1 MRNPDEQERRDK
13 LINLL
18 FELSQSQ
25 DIFREKKK
33 RSGIFLELEQIYYIQ
48 GSDEY
53 FRHFYSDILSTLT
66 QIDSDD
72 NQGSLDVLAVN
83 MQAIKDGYQAVNYDG
98 SKLID
103 ISKSIIKLYDHTNL
117 EVARINYTKQLN
129 NVTKSDLASTKE
141 LLQKQ
146 KEEFDNAKSE
156 TEMIRNTLGEE
167 TDKANKRIEDSQKQ
181 MQNEYVTILGIFAAI
196 VLAFTGGMTFSS
208 SVLNNISKASVYRL
222 SLISFIIGM
231 IFFDLIWVLIDF
243 IRDINGKSIRKKWLF
258 VFVNIVMI
266 GGIVCSC
273 LAYKYNWF

>member
-25 DIFREKKK
+25 DIFREKEK

-266 GGIVCSC
+266 GGIACSC

>member
-25 DIFREKKK
+25 DIFREKEK

-53 FRHFYSDILSTLT
+53 FRHFYSDIFSTLT

-103 ISKSIIKLYDHTNL
+103 ISKAIIKLYDHTNL

-266 GGIVCSC
+266 GGIACSC

>member
-13 LINLL
+13 LIELL
-18 FELSQSQ
+18 FELSKAQ

-33 RSGIFLELEQIYYIQ
+33 RSNIFLELEEIYYIP

-72 NQGSLDVLAVN
+72 NEGSLDVLAVN

-98 SKLID
+98 DKLID
-103 ISKSIIKLYDHTNL
+103 ISKSIIKLFDHTNL
-117 EVARINYTKQLN
+117 EVACINYTKQLN
-129 NVTKSDLASTKE
+129 NATKSDLASTKE
-141 LLQKQ
+141 LLKKQ
-146 KEEFDNAKSE
+146 REEFDNTKSE
-156 TEMIRNTLGEE
+156 TETIRNTLREE
-167 TDKANKRIEDSQKQ
+167 TEKANKKIEDNQKQ

-222 SLISFIIGM
+222 SLISFIIGLV
-231 IFFDLIWVLIDF
+231 FFNLIWVLIDF
-243 IRDINGKSIRKKWLF
+243 VRDINGKTIRKKWLF
-258 VFVNIVMI
+258 VVVNIIMV
-266 GGIVCSC
+266 GGIICSC
-273 LAYKYNWF
+273 FAYKYKWF

>member
-13 LINLL
+13 LIELL
-18 FELSQSQ
+18 FELSKTQ

-33 RSGIFLELEQIYYIQ
+33 RSDIFLKLEEIYYIP

-72 NQGSLDVLAVN
+72 NEGSLDVLAVN

-98 SKLID
+98 DKLID
-103 ISKSIIKLYDHTNL
+103 ISKSIIKLFDHTNL

-129 NVTKSDLASTKE
+129 NATKSDLASTKE
-141 LLQKQ
+141 LLKKQ
-146 KEEFDNAKSE
+146 REEFDNTKSE
-156 TEMIRNTLGEE
+156 TETIRNTLREE
-167 TDKANKRIEDSQKQ
+167 TEKSNKKIEDNQKQ

-222 SLISFIIGM
+222 SLISFIIGLV
-231 IFFDLIWVLIDF
+231 FFNLIWVLIDF
-243 IRDINGKSIRKKWLF
+243 VRDINGKTIRKKWLF
-258 VFVNIVMI
+258 VVVNIIMV
-266 GGIVCSC
+266 GGIICSC
-273 LAYKYNWF
+273 LAYKYKWF

>member
-25 DIFREKKK
+25 DIFREKEK

-53 FRHFYSDILSTLT
+53 FRHFYSDIFSTLT

-103 ISKSIIKLYDHTNL
+103 ISKAIIKLYDHTNL

-222 SLISFIIGM
+222 SLISFIIGVSAGLNQP
-231 IFFDLIWVLIDF
+231 ILRRAI
-243 IRDINGKSIRKKWLF
+243 
-258 VFVNIVMI
+258 
-266 GGIVCSC
+266 
-273 LAYKYNWF
+273 

>member
-13 LINLL
+13 LIELL
-18 FELSQSQ
+18 FELSKAQ

-33 RSGIFLELEQIYYIQ
+33 RSDIFLKLEEIYYIP

-72 NQGSLDVLAVN
+72 NEGSLDVLAVN

-98 SKLID
+98 DELID
-103 ISKSIIKLYDHTNL
+103 ISKSIIKLFDHTNL

-129 NVTKSDLASTKE
+129 NATKSDLASTKE
-141 LLQKQ
+141 LLKKQ
-146 KEEFDNAKSE
+146 REEFDNTKSE
-156 TEMIRNTLGEE
+156 TETIRNTLREE
-167 TDKANKRIEDSQKQ
+167 TEKANKKIEDNQKQ

-222 SLISFIIGM
+222 SLISFIIGLV
-231 IFFDLIWVLIDF
+231 FFNLIWVLIDF
-243 IRDINGKSIRKKWLF
+243 VRDINGKTIRKKWLF
-258 VFVNIVMI
+258 VVVNIIMV
-266 GGIVCSC
+266 GGIICSC
-273 LAYKYNWF
+273 LAYKYKWF

>member
-258 VFVNIVMI
+258 VNIVMI

>member
-13 LINLL
+13 LIELL
-18 FELSQSQ
+18 FELSKAQ

-33 RSGIFLELEQIYYIQ
+33 RSDIFLELEEIYYIP

-72 NQGSLDVLAVN
+72 NEGSLDVLAVN

-98 SKLID
+98 DKLID
-103 ISKSIIKLYDHTNL
+103 ISKSIIKLFDHTNL

-129 NVTKSDLASTKE
+129 NATKSDLASTKE
-141 LLQKQ
+141 LLKKQ
-146 KEEFDNAKSE
+146 REEFDNTKSE
-156 TEMIRNTLGEE
+156 TETIRNTLREE
-167 TDKANKRIEDSQKQ
+167 TEKANKKIEDNQKQ

-222 SLISFIIGM
+222 SLISFIIGLV
-231 IFFDLIWVLIDF
+231 FFNLIWVLIDF
-243 IRDINGKSIRKKWLF
+243 VRDINGKTIRKKWLF
-258 VFVNIVMI
+258 VVVNIIMV
-266 GGIVCSC
+266 GGIICSC
-273 LAYKYNWF
+273 FAYKYKWF

>member
-13 LINLL
+13 LIELL
-18 FELSQSQ
+18 FELSKAQ
-25 DIFREKKK
+25 DIFRDNKK
-33 RSGIFLELEQIYYIQ
+33 RSDIFLKLEEIYYIP

-72 NQGSLDVLAVN
+72 NEGSLDVLAVN

-98 SKLID
+98 DKLID
-103 ISKSIIKLYDHTNL
+103 ISKSIIKLFDHTNL

-129 NVTKSDLASTKE
+129 NATKSDLASTKE
-141 LLQKQ
+141 LLKKQ
-146 KEEFDNAKSE
+146 REEFDNTKSE
-156 TEMIRNTLGEE
+156 TETIRNKLREE
-167 TDKANKRIEDSQKQ
+167 TEKANKKIEDNQKQ

-222 SLISFIIGM
+222 SLISFIIGLV
-231 IFFDLIWVLIDF
+231 FFNLIWVLIDF
-243 IRDINGKSIRKKWLF
+243 VRDINGKTIRKKWLF
-258 VFVNIVMI
+258 VVVNIIMV
-266 GGIVCSC
+266 GGIICSC
-273 LAYKYNWF
+273 LAYKYKWF

>member
-13 LINLL
+13 LIELL
-18 FELSQSQ
+18 FELSKAQ

-33 RSGIFLELEQIYYIQ
+33 RSDIFLKLEEIYYIP

-72 NQGSLDVLAVN
+72 NEGSLDVLAVN

-98 SKLID
+98 DKLID
-103 ISKSIIKLYDHTNL
+103 ISKSIIKLFDHTNL

-129 NVTKSDLASTKE
+129 NATKSDLASTKE
-141 LLQKQ
+141 LLEKQ
-146 KEEFDNAKSE
+146 REEFDNTKSE
-156 TEMIRNTLGEE
+156 TETIRNTLREE
-167 TDKANKRIEDSQKQ
+167 TEKANKKIEDNQKQ
-181 MQNEYVTILGIFAAI
+181 MQNEYVTILGIFATI

-222 SLISFIIGM
+222 SLISFIIGLV
-231 IFFDLIWVLIDF
+231 FFNLIWVLIDF
-243 IRDINGKSIRKKWLF
+243 VRDINGKTIKKKWLF
-258 VFVNIVMI
+258 VVVNIIMV
-266 GGIVCSC
+266 GGIICSC
-273 LAYKYNWF
+273 LAYKYKWF

>member
-129 NVTKSDLASTKE
+129 NVTKSDLARTKE

>member
-13 LINLL
+13 LIELL
-18 FELSQSQ
+18 FELSKAQ

-33 RSGIFLELEQIYYIQ
+33 RSDIFLKLEEIYYIP
-48 GSDEY
+48 GLDEY

-72 NQGSLDVLAVN
+72 NERSLDVLAVN

-98 SKLID
+98 DKLID
-103 ISKSIIKLYDHTNL
+103 ISKSIIKLFDHTNL

-129 NVTKSDLASTKE
+129 NATKSDLASTKE
-141 LLQKQ
+141 LLKKQ
-146 KEEFDNAKSE
+146 REEFDNTKSE
-156 TEMIRNTLGEE
+156 TETIRNTLREE
-167 TDKANKRIEDSQKQ
+167 TEKANKKIEDNQKQ

-222 SLISFIIGM
+222 SLISFIIGLV
-231 IFFDLIWVLIDF
+231 FFNLIWVLIDF
-243 IRDINGKSIRKKWLF
+243 VRDINGKTIRKKWLF
-258 VFVNIVMI
+258 VVVNIIMV
-266 GGIVCSC
+266 GGIICSC
-273 LAYKYNWF
+273 LAYKYKWF

>member
-48 GSDEY
+48 GSDEH

>member
-13 LINLL
+13 LIELL
-18 FELSQSQ
+18 FELSKAQ

-33 RSGIFLELEQIYYIQ
+33 RSDIFLKLEEIYYIP

-72 NQGSLDVLAVN
+72 NEGSLDVLAVN

-98 SKLID
+98 DKLID
-103 ISKSIIKLYDHTNL
+103 ISKSIIKLFDHTNL

-129 NVTKSDLASTKE
+129 NATKSDLASTKE
-141 LLQKQ
+141 LLEKQ
-146 KEEFDNAKSE
+146 REEFDNTKSE
-156 TEMIRNTLGEE
+156 TETIRNTLREE
-167 TDKANKRIEDSQKQ
+167 TEKANKKIEDNQKQ

-222 SLISFIIGM
+222 SLISFIIGLV
-231 IFFDLIWVLIDF
+231 FFNLIWVLIDF
-243 IRDINGKSIRKKWLF
+243 VRDINGKTIRKKWLF
-258 VFVNIVMI
+258 VVVNIIMV
-266 GGIVCSC
+266 GGIICSC
-273 LAYKYNWF
+273 LAYKYKWF

>member
-13 LINLL
+13 LIELL
-18 FELSQSQ
+18 FELSKAQ

-33 RSGIFLELEQIYYIQ
+33 RSDIFLKLEEIYYIP

-72 NQGSLDVLAVN
+72 NEGSLDVLAVN

-98 SKLID
+98 DKLID
-103 ISKSIIKLYDHTNL
+103 ISKSIIKLFDHTNL

-129 NVTKSDLASTKE
+129 NATKSDLVSTKE
-141 LLQKQ
+141 LLKKQ
-146 KEEFDNAKSE
+146 REEFDNTKSE
-156 TEMIRNTLGEE
+156 TETIRNTLREE
-167 TDKANKRIEDSQKQ
+167 TEKANKKIEDNQKQ

-222 SLISFIIGM
+222 SLISFIIGLV
-231 IFFDLIWVLIDF
+231 FFNLIWVLIDF
-243 IRDINGKSIRKKWLF
+243 VRDINGKTIRKKWLF
-258 VFVNIVMI
+258 VVVNIIMV
-266 GGIVCSC
+266 GGIICSC
-273 LAYKYNWF
+273 LAYKYKWF

>member
-167 TDKANKRIEDSQKQ
+167 TDKANKRIENSQKQ

-266 GGIVCSC
+266 GGIACSC

>member
-13 LINLL
+13 LIELL
-18 FELSQSQ
+18 FELSKAQ

-33 RSGIFLELEQIYYIQ
+33 RSDIFLKLEEIYYIP

-72 NQGSLDVLAVN
+72 NEGSLDVLAVN

-98 SKLID
+98 DKLID
-103 ISKSIIKLYDHTNL
+103 ISKSIIKLFDHTNL

-129 NVTKSDLASTKE
+129 NATKSDLASTKE
-141 LLQKQ
+141 LLKKQ
-146 KEEFDNAKSE
+146 REEFDNTKSE
-156 TEMIRNTLGEE
+156 TETIQNALREE
-167 TDKANKRIEDSQKQ
+167 TEKANKKIEDNQKQ

-222 SLISFIIGM
+222 SLISFIIGLV
-231 IFFDLIWVLIDF
+231 FFNLIWVLIDF
-243 IRDINGKSIRKKWLF
+243 VRDINGKTIRKKWLF
-258 VFVNIVMI
+258 VVVNIIMV
-266 GGIVCSC
+266 GGIICSC
-273 LAYKYNWF
+273 LAYKYKWF

>member
-13 LINLL
+13 LIELL
-18 FELSQSQ
+18 FELSKTQ

-33 RSGIFLELEQIYYIQ
+33 RSDIFLKLEEIYYIP

-72 NQGSLDVLAVN
+72 NEGSLDVLAVN

-98 SKLID
+98 DKLID
-103 ISKSIIKLYDHTNL
+103 ISKSIIKLFDHTNL

-129 NVTKSDLASTKE
+129 NATKSDLASTKE
-141 LLQKQ
+141 LLKKQ
-146 KEEFDNAKSE
+146 REEFDNTKSE
-156 TEMIRNTLGEE
+156 TETIRNTLREE
-167 TDKANKRIEDSQKQ
+167 TEKANKKIEDNQKQ

-222 SLISFIIGM
+222 SLISFIIGLV
-231 IFFDLIWVLIDF
+231 FFNLIWVLIDF
-243 IRDINGKSIRKKWLF
+243 VRDINGKTIRKKWLF
-258 VFVNIVMI
+258 VVVNIIMV
-266 GGIVCSC
+266 GGIICSC
-273 LAYKYNWF
+273 LAYKYKWF

>member
-25 DIFREKKK
+25 DIFREKEK

-53 FRHFYSDILSTLT
+53 FRHFYSDIFSTLT

-83 MQAIKDGYQAVNYDG
+83 MQAIKDGYQTVNYDG

-266 GGIVCSC
+266 GGIACSC

>member
-13 LINLL
+13 LIELL
-18 FELSQSQ
+18 FELSKAQ

-33 RSGIFLELEQIYYIQ
+33 RSDIFLKLEEIYYIP

-72 NQGSLDVLAVN
+72 NEGSLDVLAVN

-98 SKLID
+98 DKLID
-103 ISKSIIKLYDHTNL
+103 ISKSIIKLFDHTNL

-129 NVTKSDLASTKE
+129 NATKSDLASTKE
-141 LLQKQ
+141 LLKKQ
-146 KEEFDNAKSE
+146 REEFDNTKSE
-156 TEMIRNTLGEE
+156 TETIRNTLREE
-167 TDKANKRIEDSQKQ
+167 TEKANKKIEDNQKQ

-222 SLISFIIGM
+222 SLISFIIGLV
-231 IFFDLIWVLIDF
+231 FFNLIWVLIDF
-243 IRDINGKSIRKKWLF
+243 VRDINGKTIKKKWLF
-258 VFVNIVMI
+258 VVVNIIMV
-266 GGIVCSC
+266 GGIICSC
-273 LAYKYNWF
+273 LAYKYKWF

>member
-25 DIFREKKK
+25 DIFREKEK

-53 FRHFYSDILSTLT
+53 FRHFYSDIFSTLT
-66 QIDSDD
+66 QINSDD

-83 MQAIKDGYQAVNYDG
+83 MQATKDGYQAVNYDG

-266 GGIVCSC
+266 GGIACSC

>member
-13 LINLL
+13 LIELL
-18 FELSQSQ
+18 FELSKAQ

-33 RSGIFLELEQIYYIQ
+33 RSDIFLKLEEIYYIP

-72 NQGSLDVLAVN
+72 NERSLDVLAVN

-98 SKLID
+98 DKLID
-103 ISKSIIKLYDHTNL
+103 ISKSIIKLFDHTNL

-129 NVTKSDLASTKE
+129 NATKSDLASTKE
-141 LLQKQ
+141 LLKKQ
-146 KEEFDNAKSE
+146 REEFDNTKSE
-156 TEMIRNTLGEE
+156 TETIRNTLREE
-167 TDKANKRIEDSQKQ
+167 TEKANKKIEDNQKQ

-222 SLISFIIGM
+222 SLISFIIGLV
-231 IFFDLIWVLIDF
+231 FFNLIWVLIDF
-243 IRDINGKSIRKKWLF
+243 VRDINGKTIRKKWLF
-258 VFVNIVMI
+258 VVVNIIMV
-266 GGIVCSC
+266 GGIICSC
-273 LAYKYNWF
+273 LAYKYKWF

>member
-167 TDKANKRIEDSQKQ
+167 TDKANK
-181 MQNEYVTILGIFAAI
+181 
-196 VLAFTGGMTFSS
+196 
-208 SVLNNISKASVYRL
+208 
-222 SLISFIIGM
+222 
-231 IFFDLIWVLIDF
+231 
-243 IRDINGKSIRKKWLF
+243 
-258 VFVNIVMI
+258 
-266 GGIVCSC
+266 
-273 LAYKYNWF
+273 

>member
-13 LINLL
+13 LIELL
-18 FELSQSQ
+18 FELSKAQ

-33 RSGIFLELEQIYYIQ
+33 RSDIFLKLEEIYYIP

-72 NQGSLDVLAVN
+72 NEGSLDVLAVN

-98 SKLID
+98 DKLID
-103 ISKSIIKLYDHTNL
+103 ISKSIIKLFDHTNL

-129 NVTKSDLASTKE
+129 NATKSDLASTKE
-141 LLQKQ
+141 LLKKQ
-146 KEEFDNAKSE
+146 REEFDNTKSE
-156 TEMIRNTLGEE
+156 TETIRNTLREE
-167 TDKANKRIEDSQKQ
+167 TEKSNKKIEDNQKQ

-222 SLISFIIGM
+222 SLISFIIGLV
-231 IFFDLIWVLIDF
+231 FFNLIWVLIDF
-243 IRDINGKSIRKKWLF
+243 VRDINGKTIRKKWLF
-258 VFVNIVMI
+258 VVVNIIMV
-266 GGIVCSC
+266 GGIICSC
-273 LAYKYNWF
+273 LAYKYKWF

>member
-13 LINLL
+13 LIELL
-18 FELSQSQ
+18 FELSKAQ

-33 RSGIFLELEQIYYIQ
+33 RSDIFLKLEEIYYIP

-72 NQGSLDVLAVN
+72 NEGSLDVLAVN

-98 SKLID
+98 DKLID
-103 ISKSIIKLYDHTNL
+103 ISKSIIKLFDHTNL

-129 NVTKSDLASTKE
+129 NATKSDLASTKE
-141 LLQKQ
+141 LLKKQ
-146 KEEFDNAKSE
+146 REEFDNTKSE
-156 TEMIRNTLGEE
+156 TETIRNTLREE
-167 TDKANKRIEDSQKQ
+167 TEKSNKKIEDNQKQ

-222 SLISFIIGM
+222 SLLSFIIGLV
-231 IFFDLIWVLIDF
+231 FFNLIWVLIDF
-243 IRDINGKSIRKKWLF
+243 VRDINGKTIRKKWLF
-258 VFVNIVMI
+258 VVVNIIMV
-266 GGIVCSC
+266 GGIICSC
-273 LAYKYNWF
+273 LAYKYKWF

>member
-13 LINLL
+13 LIELL
-18 FELSQSQ
+18 FELSKTQ

-33 RSGIFLELEQIYYIQ
+33 RSDIFLKLEEIYYIP

-72 NQGSLDVLAVN
+72 NEGSLDVLAVN

-98 SKLID
+98 DKLID
-103 ISKSIIKLYDHTNL
+103 ISKSIIKLFDHTNL

-129 NVTKSDLASTKE
+129 NATKSDLVSTKE
-141 LLQKQ
+141 LLKKQ
-146 KEEFDNAKSE
+146 REEFDNTKSE
-156 TEMIRNTLGEE
+156 TETIRNTLREE
-167 TDKANKRIEDSQKQ
+167 TEKSNKKIEDNQKQ

-222 SLISFIIGM
+222 SLLSFIIGLV
-231 IFFDLIWVLIDF
+231 FFNLIWVLIDF
-243 IRDINGKSIRKKWLF
+243 VRDINGKTIRKKWLF
-258 VFVNIVMI
+258 VVVNIIMV
-266 GGIVCSC
+266 GGIICSC

>member
-13 LINLL
+13 LIELL
-18 FELSQSQ
+18 FELSKAQ

-33 RSGIFLELEQIYYIQ
+33 RSDIFLKLEEIYYIP

-72 NQGSLDVLAVN
+72 NEGSLDVLAVN

-98 SKLID
+98 DKLID
-103 ISKSIIKLYDHTNL
+103 ISKSIIKLFDHTNL

-129 NVTKSDLASTKE
+129 NATKSDLASTKE
-141 LLQKQ
+141 LLKKQ
-146 KEEFDNAKSE
+146 REEFDNTKSE
-156 TEMIRNTLGEE
+156 TETIQNTLREE
-167 TDKANKRIEDSQKQ
+167 TEKANKKIEDNQKQ

-222 SLISFIIGM
+222 SLISFIIGLV
-231 IFFDLIWVLIDF
+231 FFNLIWVLIDF
-243 IRDINGKSIRKKWLF
+243 VRDINGKTIRKKWLF
-258 VFVNIVMI
+258 VVVNIIMV
-266 GGIVCSC
+266 GGIIC
-273 LAYKYNWF
+273 

>member
-13 LINLL
+13 LIELL
-18 FELSQSQ
+18 FELSKTQ

-33 RSGIFLELEQIYYIQ
+33 RSDIFLKLEEIYYIP

-72 NQGSLDVLAVN
+72 NEGSLDILAVN

-98 SKLID
+98 DKLID
-103 ISKSIIKLYDHTNL
+103 ISKSIIKLFDHTNL

-129 NVTKSDLASTKE
+129 NATKSDLASTKE
-141 LLQKQ
+141 LLKKQ
-146 KEEFDNAKSE
+146 REEFDNTKSE
-156 TEMIRNTLGEE
+156 TETIRNTLREE
-167 TDKANKRIEDSQKQ
+167 TEKANKKIEDNQKQ

-222 SLISFIIGM
+222 SLISFIIGLV
-231 IFFDLIWVLIDF
+231 FFNLIWVLIDF
-243 IRDINGKSIRKKWLF
+243 VRDINGKTIRKKWLF
-258 VFVNIVMI
+258 VVVNIIMV
-266 GGIVCSC
+266 GGIICSC
-273 LAYKYNWF
+273 LAYKYKWF

>member
-25 DIFREKKK
+25 DIFREKEK

-53 FRHFYSDILSTLT
+53 FRHFYSDIFSTLT

-156 TEMIRNTLGEE
+156 TETIRNTLGEE

>member
-33 RSGIFLELEQIYYIQ
+33 RSSIFLELEQIYYIQ

>member
-13 LINLL
+13 LIELL
-18 FELSQSQ
+18 FELSKAQ

-33 RSGIFLELEQIYYIQ
+33 RSDIFLKLEEIYYIP

-72 NQGSLDVLAVN
+72 NEGSLDVLAVN

-98 SKLID
+98 DKLID
-103 ISKSIIKLYDHTNL
+103 ISKSIIKLFDHTNL

-129 NVTKSDLASTKE
+129 NATKSDLASTKE
-141 LLQKQ
+141 LLKKQ
-146 KEEFDNAKSE
+146 REEFDNTKSE
-156 TEMIRNTLGEE
+156 TETIQNTLREE
-167 TDKANKRIEDSQKQ
+167 TEKANKKIEDNQKQ

-222 SLISFIIGM
+222 SLISFIIGLV
-231 IFFDLIWVLIDF
+231 FFNLIWVLIDF
-243 IRDINGKSIRKKWLF
+243 VRDINGKTIKKKWLF
-258 VFVNIVMI
+258 VVVNIIMV
-266 GGIVCSC
+266 GGIICSC
-273 LAYKYNWF
+273 LAYKYKWF

>member
-13 LINLL
+13 LIELL
-18 FELSQSQ
+18 FELSKAQ

-33 RSGIFLELEQIYYIQ
+33 RSDIFLKLEEIYYIP

-72 NQGSLDVLAVN
+72 NEGSLDVLAVN

-98 SKLID
+98 DKLID
-103 ISKSIIKLYDHTNL
+103 ISKSIIKLFDHTNL

-129 NVTKSDLASTKE
+129 NATKSDLASTKE
-141 LLQKQ
+141 LLKEQR
-146 KEEFDNAKSE
+146 EEFDNTKSE
-156 TEMIRNTLGEE
+156 TETIRNKLREE
-167 TDKANKRIEDSQKQ
+167 TEKANKKIEDNQKQ

-222 SLISFIIGM
+222 SLISFIIGLV
-231 IFFDLIWVLIDF
+231 FFNLIWVLIDF
-243 IRDINGKSIRKKWLF
+243 VRDINGKTIRKKWLF
-258 VFVNIVMI
+258 VVVNIIMV
-266 GGIVCSC
+266 GGIICSC
-273 LAYKYNWF
+273 LAYKYKWF

>member
-13 LINLL
+13 LIELL
-18 FELSQSQ
+18 FELSKAQ

-33 RSGIFLELEQIYYIQ
+33 RSDIFLKLEEIYYIP

-72 NQGSLDVLAVN
+72 NEGSLDVLAVN

-98 SKLID
+98 DKLID
-103 ISKSIIKLYDHTNL
+103 ISKSIIKLFDHTNL

-129 NVTKSDLASTKE
+129 NATKSDLVSTKE
-141 LLQKQ
+141 LLKKQ
-146 KEEFDNAKSE
+146 REEFDNTKSE
-156 TEMIRNTLGEE
+156 TETIRNTLREE
-167 TDKANKRIEDSQKQ
+167 TEKSNKKIEDNQKQ

-222 SLISFIIGM
+222 SLISFIIGLV
-231 IFFDLIWVLIDF
+231 FFNLIWVLIDF
-243 IRDINGKSIRKKWLF
+243 VRDINGKTIRKKWLF
-258 VFVNIVMI
+258 VVVNIIMV
-266 GGIVCSC
+266 GGIICSC
-273 LAYKYNWF
+273 LAYKYKWF

>member
-13 LINLL
+13 LIELL
-18 FELSQSQ
+18 FELSKAQ

-33 RSGIFLELEQIYYIQ
+33 RSDIFLKLEEIYYIP

-72 NQGSLDVLAVN
+72 NEGSLDVLAVN

-98 SKLID
+98 DKLID
-103 ISKSIIKLYDHTNL
+103 ISKSIIKLFDHTNL

-129 NVTKSDLASTKE
+129 NATKSDLASTKE
-141 LLQKQ
+141 LLKEQR
-146 KEEFDNAKSE
+146 EEFDNTKSE
-156 TEMIRNTLGEE
+156 TEIIRNKLREE
-167 TDKANKRIEDSQKQ
+167 TEKANKKIEDNQKQ

-222 SLISFIIGM
+222 SLISFIIGLV
-231 IFFDLIWVLIDF
+231 FFNLIWVLIDF
-243 IRDINGKSIRKKWLF
+243 VRDINGKTIRKKWLF
-258 VFVNIVMI
+258 VVVNIIMV
-266 GGIVCSC
+266 GGIICSC
-273 LAYKYNWF
+273 LAYKYKWF

>member
-13 LINLL
+13 LIELL
-18 FELSQSQ
+18 FELSKAQ
-25 DIFREKKK
+25 DIFRDNKK
-33 RSGIFLELEQIYYIQ
+33 RSDIFLKLEEIYYIP

-72 NQGSLDVLAVN
+72 NEGSLDVLAVN

-98 SKLID
+98 DKLID
-103 ISKSIIKLYDHTNL
+103 ISKSIIKLFDHTNL

-129 NVTKSDLASTKE
+129 NATKSDLASTKE
-141 LLQKQ
+141 LLKKQ
-146 KEEFDNAKSE
+146 REEFDNTKSE
-156 TEMIRNTLGEE
+156 TETIQNTLREE
-167 TDKANKRIEDSQKQ
+167 TEKANKKIEDNQKQ

-222 SLISFIIGM
+222 SLISFIIGLV
-231 IFFDLIWVLIDF
+231 FFNLIWVLIDF
-243 IRDINGKSIRKKWLF
+243 VRDINGKTIRKKWLF
-258 VFVNIVMI
+258 VVVNIIMV
-266 GGIVCSC
+266 GGIICSC
-273 LAYKYNWF
+273 LAYKYKWF